1 MNLDL
6 ATTENVQYILNQLG
20 EKLSIAN
27 KIMLDSKDY
36 DLNRYDDL
44 LFLYKYVDNK
54 GYLSPSESQA
64 FIDELRSVRNN

>member
-36 DLNRYDDL
+36 DLNRYEDL
-44 LFLYKYVDNK
+44 LFLYKYVDNN